1 LGEQLGGKGDLLV
14 HAPELAETIQL
25 AIAPVFLLT
34 AIGAFLSVMTTRL
47 GRAID
52 RARVLEAALPRHEGT
67 ERDETVAQLAIL
79 DRRIALANRAVSLS
93 VLAALSA
100 CLLIGS
106 LFVAS
111 VAMVPQRLVPALFVA
126 TLSLLIAALGHF
138 LVEVRIA
145 TRTIRVRAELIMGA
159 PPAPG
164 DVRFDL

>member
-1 LGEQLGGKGDLLV
+1 LGAADPLMV
-14 HAPELAETIQL
+14 HAPALAQTIQL

-34 AIGAFLSVMTTRL
+34 AIGAFLTVMTTRL

-52 RARVLEAALPRHEGT
+52 RARVLEADLPSREGT

-93 VLAALSA
+93 VMAALLV

-106 LFVAS
+106 LFIAS
-111 VAMVPQRLVPALFVA
+111 VSVVPPRMIPMLFVA
-126 TLSLLIAALGHF
+126 SISLLIAALGHF

-145 TRTIRVRAELIMGA
+145 TRTVRVRAELLIGA

>member
-1 LGEQLGGKGDLLV
+1 MV
-14 HAPELAETIQL
+14 HAPILAQTIQL

-52 RARVLEAALPRHEGT
+52 RARMLEADLPSREGT
-67 ERDETVAQLAIL
+67 ERAETVAQLAIL
-79 DRRIALANRAVSLS
+79 DRRILLANRAVSLS
-93 VLAALSA
+93 VLSALVA

-106 LFVAS
+106 LFIAS
-111 VAMVPQRLVPALFVA
+111 VSMVPERFIPILFVA
-126 TLSLLIAALGHF
+126 TISLLVAALGHF

-145 TRTIRVRAELIMGA
+145 TRTVRVRAELIMGA